1 MNCADYMLNCQ
12 SYLDQNLKA
21 FDGLLSV
28 RAESRLSEPQE
39 VGQLAEKGC
48 HELLLQN
55 RGHAGCGRSGGGHGS
70 EVGPVVAEVLLNQGK
85 NNLGGHIYE
94 LVSFKHKGLVY
105 YLTLAKATI
114 YSGNTSP

>member
-1 MNCADYMLNCQ
+1 M
-12 SYLDQNLKA
+12 
-21 FDGLLSV
+21 LSV

-85 NNLGGHIYE
+85 NNLGGHISVPNRQNTARLIFGKNE
-94 LVSFKHKGLVY
+94 LRAFSESLRPPVSIARSIMILSV
-105 YLTLAKATI
+105 L
-114 YSGNTSP
+114 

>member
-1 MNCADYMLNCQ
+1 MLALL

-114 YSGNTSP
+114 HSGNTSP